1 MVFSTFGRV
10 EVLERIWRRPGR
22 SYLSPLREQL
32 GLTQKAFSGLL
43 QRRVCDFGWN
53 RAFVR
58 AAAQVREHYGFDLPV
73 ERIRQTSLEHARRI
87 DESVLSQGPATVLK
101 SKGAATVVA
110 EADGSMIRLVKN
122 GVDGKGKRTRKVDW
136 HECRLCAALEHGSAQ
151 AHYAATFAG
160 VETLGRLWSRC
171 AERANWGADSL
182 VQTLGDGAVWID
194 HQSEICFGAQR
205 WYLVDFYH
213 VCEYLAAAS
222 PSCALKESPKR
233 WLGRQ
238 ATLLKKGK
246 AAKVIANLRKR
257 LEPETA
263 PEEEAPVRAAWR
275 YLTNRI
281 DHLDYPRAIALGL
294 PIGTGLIESA
304 HGHVLQ
310 DRLKGRGMAWL
321 ERNAQAM
328 AQARAFT
335 ASGRWNQYWEKSL
348 KSAA

>member
-1 MVFSTFGRV
+1 
-10 EVLERIWRRPGR
+10 
-22 SYLSPLREQL
+22 
-32 GLTQKAFSGLL
+32 
-43 QRRVCDFGWN
+43 
-53 RAFVR
+53 
-58 AAAQVREHYGFDLPV
+58 VREHYGFDLPV
-73 ERIRQTSLEHARRI
+73 ERVRQTSLAHAQRI
-87 DESVLSQGPATVLK
+87 DEAALSEGPATVLK
-101 SKGAATVVA
+101 SEGAATVVA
-110 EADGSMIRLVKN
+110 EADGSMIRLVEN
-122 GVDGKGKRTRKVDW
+122 GRDAKGRRTRKVEW
-136 HECRLCAALEHGSAQ
+136 HECRLCAALEHGSTRAQ
-151 AHYAATFAG
+151 YAATFES

-171 AERANWGADSL
+171 AERANWGAGSL

-194 HQSEICFGAQR
+194 HQSEICFGSDR

-213 VCEYLAAAS
+213 VCEYLGAAA

-246 AAKVIANLRKR
+246 AAQVIANLLNRI
-257 LEPETA
+257 EPETA

-275 YLTNRI
+275 YLNNRR
-281 DHLDYPRAIALGL
+281 DCLDYPRAISLGL

-321 ERNAQAM
+321 PENAQAV
-328 AQARAFT
+328 AQARAYT
-335 ASGRWNQYWEKSL
+335 ASGRWEQYWQKST